1 MANDIISKR
10 YHPSSW
16 NIYLFQC
23 SDGDNFSDD
32 NAKFL
37 EEARKITSVAQLYGY
52 CEIEPEVSWMSD
64 PGKLYQLL
72 RPLQSNKLKEVRI
85 QKREEVWSAFTSLMG
100 GTSTED
106 D

>member
-1 MANDIISKR
+1 
-10 YHPSSW
+10 
-16 NIYLFQC
+16 
-23 SDGDNFSDD
+23 
-32 NAKFL
+32 
-37 EEARKITSVAQLYGY
+37 
-52 CEIEPEVSWMSD
+52 MSD